1 MGFLIFIDGFAVI
14 CLVLAIIGIFVNG
27 LEFIITLIVDHFF
40 AIFIFLEILDI
51 FYYLGIATER
61 EKNNETIAKIIGFP
75 IVLGSGILP
84 SIISLLSCH
93 CILKWY
99 LNNTFGTG
107 IISTF
112 AMLTI
117 GLVFVLLALVP
128 LGAKA
133 LAWNV
138 LLLYDDKIPSF
149 WINIFI
155 YVFLNIFCILLSTA
169 LTYFLGCDTN
179 VMLQDF
185 QNKYLVDIY
194 QFFVNINPINPLIDM
209 F

>member
-1 MGFLIFIDGFAVI
+1 MGFLIFIDAFAVI
-14 CLVLAIIGIFVNG
+14 CIVLAIMGIFVNG

-51 FYYLGIATER
+51 FYYLGIAIGR

-75 IVLGSGILP
+75 IVLGSSILP

-128 LGAKA
+128 LGAKHSHGMYYYYMMIKF
-133 LAWNV
+133 
-138 LLLYDDKIPSF
+138 LLFGL
-149 WINIFI
+149 IFL
-155 YVFLNIFCILLSTA
+155 F
-169 LTYFLGCDTN
+169 TYFL
-179 VMLQDF
+179 V
-185 QNKYLVDIY
+185 Y
-194 QFFVNINPINPLIDM
+194 FVYCFVLH
-209 F
+209 

>member
-99 LNNTFGTG
+99 LNSTFGTG

-117 GLVFVLLALVP
+117 GLVFILLALVP

-138 LLLYDDKIPSF
+138 LLLYNDKIPSF

-155 YVFLNIFCILLSTA
+155 YIFLNIFCILLSTA